1 MSFYVQLKNGK
12 IDNYINYYPEL
23 PEGFSVVEITENE
36 FHQII
41 NQRTHY
47 FDITDNT
54 VKIIIKSNEN
64 KWFEIRNKR
73 NTLLRECDWTQM
85 PDSPLNNEKKTE
97 WLTYRNNLRNLPQ
110 TFSNPDEVIWPNVPE

>member
-12 IDNYINYYPEL
+12 IDNYINYLPEL
-23 PEGFSVVEITENE
+23 PDGFSVVEITDNE
-36 FHQII
+36 FDQII

-54 VKIIIKSNEN
+54 VKIIVKSNED

-73 NTLLRECDWTQM
+73 NTLLRESDWTQM

-97 WLTYRNNLRNLPQ
+97 WLTYRNNLRSLPQ

>member
-23 PEGFSVVEITENE
+23 PEGFSVVEITDNE
-36 FHQII
+36 FDQII

-54 VKIIIKSNEN
+54 VKIIIKSNED

-73 NTLLRECDWTQM
+73 NTLLRESDWTQM

-97 WLTYRNNLRNLPQ
+97 WLTYRNNLRSLPQ
-110 TFSNPDEVIWPNVPE
+110 TFSNPDEVIWPDVPE

>member
-12 IDNYINYYPEL
+12 IDNYINYLPEL
-23 PEGFSVVEITENE
+23 PDGFSVVEITDNE
-36 FHQII
+36 FDQII

-54 VKIIIKSNEN
+54 VKIIVKSNED

-73 NTLLRECDWTQM
+73 NTLLRESDWTQM
-85 PDSPLNNEKKTE
+85 PDSPLTNEKKTE
-97 WLTYRNNLRNLPQ
+97 WLTYRNNLRSLPQ

>member
-12 IDNYINYYPEL
+12 IDNYINYLPEL
-23 PEGFSVVEITENE
+23 PDGFSVVEITDNE
-36 FHQII
+36 FDQII

-54 VKIIIKSNEN
+54 VKIIIKSNED

-73 NTLLRECDWTQM
+73 NTLLRESDWTQM

-97 WLTYRNNLRNLPQ
+97 WLTYRNNLRSLPQ

>member
-23 PEGFSVVEITENE
+23 PEGFSVVEITDNE
-36 FHQII
+36 FDQII

-54 VKIIIKSNEN
+54 VKIIIKSNED

-73 NTLLRECDWTQM
+73 NTLLRESDWTQM

-97 WLTYRNNLRNLPQ
+97 WLTYRNNLRSLPQ

>member
-23 PEGFSVVEITENE
+23 PEGFSVVEITDNE
-36 FHQII
+36 FDQII

-54 VKIIIKSNEN
+54 VKIIIKSNED

-73 NTLLRECDWTQM
+73 NTLLRESDWTQM
-85 PDSPLNNEKKTE
+85 PDSPLTNEKKTE
-97 WLTYRNNLRNLPQ
+97 WLTYRNNLRSLPQ